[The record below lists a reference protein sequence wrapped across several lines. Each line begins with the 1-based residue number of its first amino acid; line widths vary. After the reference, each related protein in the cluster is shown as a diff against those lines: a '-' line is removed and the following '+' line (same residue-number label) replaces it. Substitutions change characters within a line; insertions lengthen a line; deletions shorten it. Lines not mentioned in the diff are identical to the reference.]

1 MTSVKLFKT
10 PKTETVLNNELFLKA
25 IAKGLTGKQLRV
37 IICIDALRG
46 AGDVVFPAEIQ
57 GYNIDVTSDEDWSYN
72 AVCAMCRTLRNRGW
86 LYRVRD
92 GRYVGWQLSRR
103 AIELLKGV

>member
-57 GYNIDVTSDEDWSYN
+57 GHIPLPFLPCLGGN
-72 AVCAMCRTLRNRGW
+72 
-86 LYRVRD
+86 
-92 GRYVGWQLSRR
+92 R
-103 AIELLKGV
+103 AISEGLFQH